1 MSETGFKVLVVL
13 WLLFG
18 LVSIVLLFRRGLA
31 RNLLRTFAERYGA
44 AALGWVVIVLLMPI
58 MLVAGTIAFLMVMVS
73 EEKVQCK
80 KCVTRYGLL
89 DPYCSNC
96 ERTSVGTLQAA

>member
-1 MSETGFKVLVVL
+1 MNETGFIILVAL

-18 LVSIVLLFRRGLA
+18 LVGIVFFFRRGLA
-31 RNLLRTFAERYGA
+31 RDLLRSFDERYHA
-44 AALGWVVIVLLMPI
+44 MVLGWVVIVLLMPVMI
-58 MLVAGTIAFLMVMVS
+58 VAGAIAFLMVMVS

-89 DPYCSNC
+89 DAYCTNC
-96 ERTSVGTLQAA
+96 ERPSVGTLQMA